1 MGYVWC
7 KLKTN
12 PRGPYWKCRH
22 TVVYVWHSSW
32 KCSCPVL
39 HILWPFFFLNKILH
53 HSGVSVP
60 LFCLVQILSSVTSG
74 FSPKLKPILKS
85 LLQTVGKIKGNVM
98 SWIQDGKYERSLH
111 TDLKNGN
118 VIGLWVW
125 GPNMNTFKVT
135 KAPLSEVDYFLVI
148 IKCLDRP
155 YKLKQIIDNC
165 PQKMSLMLAK
175 FYWYFC
181 FISNCF
187 SI

>member
-1 MGYVWC
+1 MFDV
-7 KLKTN
+7 N
-12 PRGPYWKCRH
+12 WKPIQEDPTENADTLLCMCDIH
-22 TVVYVWHSSW
+22 HENV
-32 KCSCPVL
+32 PA
-39 HILWPFFFLNKILH
+39 PFFTSCGLFFYLNKILH